1 MIVLAFD
8 TSSRV
13 VSVALCHDD
22 HVLARRDVE
31 APPAEGLLGWV
42 DEVLTEA
49 GITRDAIELVAVGT
63 GPGLFTGTR
72 VGVATAKGIAF
83 ALGRPLVGV
92 SSLVAVRR
100 AASAEGR
107 RIDGVMIDAGRGEV
121 YAFGSAGSAGS
132 AADGSTGSAG
142 SAADGTDDAPFL
154 ARPEVARAR
163 LSGLLVASASLGLDL
178 PAAPMPDAAW
188 VAREGRARFVAT
200 GRDEVASLE
209 PDYVRPSDATL
220 PKTPQRTSA

>member
-13 VSVALCHDD
+13 ISVALFDSDSLDGDLRGELPGDPQDGC
-22 HVLARRDVE
+22 VLARRDVE

-42 DEVLTEA
+42 DEVLAEA
-49 GITRDAIELVAVGT
+49 GVARDAIELVAVGT

-92 SSLVAVRR
+92 SSLVAVLR
-100 AASAEGR
+100 ATGAN
-107 RIDGVMIDAGRGEV
+107 GVMLDAGRGEV
-121 YAFGSAGSAGS
+121 YALTAG
-132 AADGSTGSAG
+132 
-142 SAADGTDDAPFL
+142 GTAFL
-154 ARPEVARAR
+154 ASPEVATRTLGGR
-163 LSGLLVASASLGLDL
+163 IVASASLGLGWP
-178 PAAPMPDAAW
+178 PAPTPDAAFI
-188 VAREGRARFVAT
+188 AREGLVRFTST
-200 GRDEVASLE
+200 GRDEVATLE

-220 PKTPQRTSA
+220 PKTPQRVSTS

>member
-132 AADGSTGSAG
+132 AAPLGRRGQPPTERTTRHSSR
-142 SAADGTDDAPFL
+142 AP
-154 ARPEVARAR
+154 RSRAR
-163 LSGLLVASASLGLDL
+163 G
-178 PAAPMPDAAW
+178 
-188 VAREGRARFVAT
+188 
-200 GRDEVASLE
+200 
-209 PDYVRPSDATL
+209 
-220 PKTPQRTSA
+220 

>member
-13 VSVALCHDD
+13 ISVALFDSEPRDGELSGDPQHGR
-22 HVLARRDVE
+22 VLARRDVE

-42 DEVLTEA
+42 DEVLAEA
-49 GITRDAIELVAVGT
+49 GLGREAIELVAVGT

-92 SSLVAVRR
+92 SSLLAVLR
-100 AASAEGR
+100 ATRA
-107 RIDGVMIDAGRGEV
+107 DGVMLDAGRGEV
-121 YAFGSAGSAGS
+121 YTLAAG
-132 AADGSTGSAG
+132 
-142 SAADGTDDAPFL
+142 GTAFL
-154 ARPEVARAR
+154 ASPDIAAAELGGRI
-163 LSGLLVASASLGLDL
+163 VASASLGLDW
-178 PAAPMPDAAW
+178 PNAPTPDAAF
-188 VAREGRARFVAT
+188 VAREGLVRFAST
-200 GRDEVASLE
+200 GRDEVATLE

-220 PKTPQRTSA
+220 PKTPQRVASS

>member
-13 VSVALCHDD
+13 VSVALCDD
-22 HVLARRDVE
+22 DGVLARRDVE
-31 APPAEGLLGWV
+31 ATPAEGLLGWV
-42 DEVLTEA
+42 DEVLMA
-49 GITRDAIELVAVGT
+49 ARVARDAIELVAVGT

-83 ALGRPLVGV
+83 ALARPLVGV

-100 AASAEGR
+100 AVSA
-107 RIDGVMIDAGRGEV
+107 DGLMIDAGRGEV
-121 YAFGSAGSAGS
+121 YALGAE
-132 AADGSTGSAG
+132 
-142 SAADGTDDAPFL
+142 GTPFL
-154 ARPEVARAR
+154 ATPEVARAR
-163 LSGLLVASASLGLDL
+163 LSGRLVASASLGLDL
-178 PAAPMPDAAW
+178 PPAPTPDAAW
-188 VAREGRARFVAT
+188 IAREARARFAAT

-220 PKTPQRTSA
+220 PKTPQRPSA

>member
-13 VSVALCHDD
+13 VSVALCDDD

-31 APPAEGLLGWV
+31 APPAEGLLGWI
-42 DEVLTEA
+42 DEVLAEA
-49 GITRDAIELVAVGT
+49 AVARDAIELVAVGT

-100 AASAEGR
+100 TASASGGTV
-107 RIDGVMIDAGRGEV
+107 DGVMIDAGRGEV
-121 YAFGSAGSAGS
+121 YALGSEG
-132 AADGSTGSAG
+132 
-142 SAADGTDDAPFL
+142 APFL
-154 ARPEVARAR
+154 ASPEVARAK
-163 LSGLLVASASLGLDL
+163 LSGRLVASASLGLDL
-178 PAAPMPDAAW
+178 PAAPTPDAAW
-188 VAREGRARFVAT
+188 VAGEGRVRFAAT
-200 GRDEVASLE
+200 RRDEVATLE

-220 PKTPQRTSA
+220 PKTPQRTPA

>member
-1 MIVLAFD
+1 MLVLAFD

-13 VSVALCHDD
+13 VSVALCDDD

-42 DEVLTEA
+42 DEVLAEA
-49 GITRDAIELVAVGT
+49 RVAREAVELVAVGT

-92 SSLVAVRR
+92 SSLVAVRC
-100 AASAEGR
+100 AASADGR

-121 YAFGSAGSAGS
+121 YALGSAGSAGS
-132 AADGSTGSAG
+132 AADGS
-142 SAADGTDDAPFL
+142 DDAPFL

-163 LSGLLVASASLGLDL
+163 LSGSLVASASLGLDL
-178 PAAPMPDAAW
+178 PAAPTPDAAW

-200 GRDEVASLE
+200 GRDEVACLE

>member
-13 VSVALCHDD
+13 VSVALCDD
-22 HVLARRDVE
+22 DRVLARRDVE

-42 DEVLTEA
+42 DEVLREA
-49 GITRDAIELVAVGT
+49 GHVRDAIELVAVGT

-100 AASAEGR
+100 AASADGGR
-107 RIDGVMIDAGRGEV
+107 VDGVMIDAGRGEV
-121 YAFGSAGSAGS
+121 YALGSEG
-132 AADGSTGSAG
+132 
-142 SAADGTDDAPFL
+142 APFL
-154 ARPEVARAR
+154 ASPEVARSQ
-163 LSGLLVASASLGLDL
+163 LSGSLVASVSLGLDL
-178 PAAPMPDAAW
+178 PAAPTPDAAW
-188 VAREGRARFVAT
+188 VAREGRVRFVAS

-220 PKTPQRTSA
+220 PKTPQRTST